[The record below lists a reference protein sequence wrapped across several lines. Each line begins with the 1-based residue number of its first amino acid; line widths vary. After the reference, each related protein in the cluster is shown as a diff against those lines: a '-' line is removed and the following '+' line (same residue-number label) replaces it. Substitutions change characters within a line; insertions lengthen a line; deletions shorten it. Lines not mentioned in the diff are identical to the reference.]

1 MSETQTQ
8 LLTDRWIPVSWQEY
22 LQILA
27 NPLNDKAKSLLDDLG
42 TKRSLYED
50 LNVSKYWMDVHFCTP
65 TSLLIF
71 LNYELTV

>member
-8 LLTDRWIPVSWQEY
+8 LLTDIWIHASWQEY

-27 NPLNDKAKSLLDDLG
+27 DLPNDKAKSLLDDLG

-50 LNVSKYWMDVHFCTP
+50 LNISEYWMDVDLCIP
-65 TSLLIF
+65 TSLLF
-71 LNYELTV
+71 F